1 MPENIVISDASPL
14 IALADIGE
22 LELLKKLYRRVFIT
36 DIVRKEIHAD
46 LPEWV
51 EVTNAYDA
59 RQFQILSLELDAGEA
74 SAIALAINTPGC
86 KIILDESKG
95 RSVAKR
101 LGLKVTGTVGIIIK
115 AKEMGLIES
124 GKEILSKLELHGF
137 WLSEQ
142 LKAQILA
149 RLKE

>member
-1 MPENIVISDASPL
+1 MPDKLVISDSSPL

-22 LELLKKLYRRVFIT
+22 LELLQKLYQEVFIT
-36 DIVRKEIHAD
+36 DIVRSEIHAD
-46 LPEWV
+46 LPTWISV
-51 EVTNAYDA
+51 STKYDQK
-59 RQFQILSLELDAGEA
+59 QFHVLKLELDPGEA
-74 SAIALAINTPGC
+74 SAIALALEHPESS
-86 KIILDESKG
+86 IIIDENKG

-115 AKEMGLIES
+115 AKELGFIVS
-124 GKEILSKLELHGF
+124 GTEILAKLEEHGF

-142 LKAQILA
+142 LKDQIIV